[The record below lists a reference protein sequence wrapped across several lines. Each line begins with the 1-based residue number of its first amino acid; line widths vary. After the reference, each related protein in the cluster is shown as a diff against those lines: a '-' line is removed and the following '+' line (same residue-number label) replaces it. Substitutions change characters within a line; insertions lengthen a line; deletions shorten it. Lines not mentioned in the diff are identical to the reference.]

1 LKYQQNVKQALA
13 RGLVVSVSYLPVTED
28 IGAMGREIKSHHGL
42 KIQNTK

>member
-13 RGLVVSVSYLPVTED
+13 RGLVVSYLPVTED